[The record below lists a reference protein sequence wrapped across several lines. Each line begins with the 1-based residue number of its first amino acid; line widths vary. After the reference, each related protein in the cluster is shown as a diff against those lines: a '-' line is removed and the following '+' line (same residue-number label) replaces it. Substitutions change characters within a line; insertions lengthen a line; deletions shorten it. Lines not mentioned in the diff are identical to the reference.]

1 MIVSQSP
8 ISFEI
13 GSMYFFLLQHY
24 ISTMY
29 TYLVLNIS
37 ISVKWSTRIKTV
49 NDVLCLATNANDVR
63 VFFASAVADFVFRLA
78 GYATI

>member
-1 MIVSQSP
+1 MKDNGKAPFLTLTMIVSQSP

-37 ISVKWSTRIKTV
+37 ILVKWSTRIKTV
-49 NDVLCLATNANDVR
+49 NDVLC
-63 VFFASAVADFVFRLA
+63 
-78 GYATI
+78 